1 MTPGIQAVESDTLWK
16 APPDLPTGLGKRGP
30 YPVSHRSTQL
40 RRLRNVLP
48 MSLDDSVTYL
58 PGTCRILS
66 GDFKRWRCTRRTN
79 RKSKNEN
86 PPSHPTAEM
95 MWLAAIRDG
104 VS

>member
-58 PGTCRILS
+58 PGTCMLSVGVSNSEPATRNSEPGGSVGAPGAAES
-66 GDFKRWRCTRRTN
+66 GDRY
-79 RKSKNEN
+79 
-86 PPSHPTAEM
+86 
-95 MWLAAIRDG
+95 
-104 VS
+104 